1 MTVLERYEAKSHPT
15 IVLNSTTN
23 EPVGLYAMMDGGK
36 YPQFKTIEVFYE
48 RGLGK
53 IFTEYEIEQAKKT
66 SSFEKEYNGK
76 YDQTE
81 GNIFPYDLVDACIEE
96 YDLSPGNGIK
106 MVAVD
111 PAFGSSKF
119 AIVIAEKINGIIY
132 IKGAEEFDRP
142 SLSHMVDY
150 LVRLSRMWQMVAVDD
165 SNPGLIREIVNS
177 NVEIRKVS
185 FRRDLSK
192 MTMAAASFVRHEQVR
207 IHPKFTK
214 LLSQLKMVRFN
225 EMGHPDKSLLS
236 FDLGD
241 AFLMAIHKIE
251 SSDWFWVRF

>member
-1 MTVLERYEAKSHPT
+1 
-15 IVLNSTTN
+15 
-23 EPVGLYAMMDGGK
+23 
-36 YPQFKTIEVFYE
+36 
-48 RGLGK
+48 
-53 IFTEYEIEQAKKT
+53 
-66 SSFEKEYNGK
+66 
-76 YDQTE
+76 
-81 GNIFPYDLVDACIEE
+81 
-96 YDLSPGNGIK
+96 
-106 MVAVD
+106 
-111 PAFGSSKF
+111 
-119 AIVIAEKINGIIY
+119 
-132 IKGAEEFDRP
+132 
-142 SLSHMVDY
+142 
-150 LVRLSRMWQMVAVDD
+150 MVAVDD
-165 SNPGLIREIVNS
+165 SNPGLIREIINS

-251 SSDWFWVRF
+251 SSDWFPMMCHCNALSQQRPSLFLFLISREVLFSAWSSFALKDLCGSNKIIIPCFCPFFNSL